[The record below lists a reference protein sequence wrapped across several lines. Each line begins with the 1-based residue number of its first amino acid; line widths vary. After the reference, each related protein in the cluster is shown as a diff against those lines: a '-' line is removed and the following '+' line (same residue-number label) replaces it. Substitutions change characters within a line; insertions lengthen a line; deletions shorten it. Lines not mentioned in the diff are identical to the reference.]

1 MGFKM
6 KGMNKIMSNTKGTKA
21 FKHAMKARSAGFRN
35 VDPPLTEQEMYEQS
49 LKLTTDNF
57 SKADISQIS
66 PEQKAELN
74 LIASDAW
81 VKENTTYSSYDD
93 MVENEPQR
101 DVELL
106 NKRYSNNQFYKSAQK
121 IELDD
126 LSAEQ
131 KKALV
136 SQLGENRTEED
147 LNQLYTKDG
156 EFYFDQGWSVTNEKQ
171 VNTPLVITDIIKV
184 EPANVVSTA
193 RNQGTG
199 ENINVTEDSIRYYT
213 HEGARN
219 AHVFSKDNPHLPETG
234 NIIGGAITAA
244 RRWERLN
251 GTDKSRVVK
260 TINNQINR
268 YGDTPSIAED
278 TEREVG
284 EE

>member
-1 MGFKM
+1 M

-35 VDPPLTEQEMYEQS
+35 VDPPLTEQEIYEQS
-49 LKLTTDNF
+49 LQLTTDNF
-57 SKADISQIS
+57 SKADIYNIS
-66 PEQKAELN
+66 PEQKAKLN
-74 LIASDAW
+74 LTASDAW
-81 VKENTTYSSYDD
+81 VRENTTWDSYED
-93 MVENEPQR
+93 MVANEPPK
-101 DVELL
+101 DIELL
-106 NKRYSNNQFYKSAQK
+106 NRRYSNNQFYKSAQK
-121 IELDD
+121 IEIED

-131 KKALV
+131 KKALK

-156 EFYFDQGWSVTNEKQ
+156 EFYFDQGWSITNEKQ

-199 ENINVTEDSIRYYT
+199 EKINVTEDSIRYKVS
-213 HEGARN
+213 EGTSN
-219 AHVFSKDNPHLPETG
+219 YHTFSKDNPHLPETG

-251 GTDKSRVVK
+251 NTDKSRVVK
-260 TINNQINR
+260 TINGQINR
-268 YGDTPSIAED
+268 FGDTPSIAED